1 MTPDALCWSIDRLG
15 HGLEE
20 LARRAGLRARGG
32 EALVAPDS
40 LRDAGGVE
48 AGQWTQWAAARLG
61 LEAEGVEFLASE
73 LEQRIGE
80 TCPAVLQVRLD
91 KGFGYL
97 LLLRARRGAVDV
109 IGPDLRLHRCSR
121 AMLRAAACAASEA
134 PLVVEIDR
142 LLEMAALPSRRRDRV
157 RDAMIRERLAAQRI
171 AGCWILR
178 QPATGDFRRQ
188 IAAEGL
194 GGRLAMVVAL
204 FATTYGLELV
214 SWGLMGNAALN
225 GMLDLGWLAAW
236 FLLVISILPMRLTGR
251 WLQATFALDLGR
263 ILKKRLI
270 AGALRMD
277 LEAVRHLGVGQ
288 LLARVMESQALES
301 LSLNGGLA
309 VVVACVELVFAG
321 WVLALGAGGALHLA
335 MMLGW
340 LVVVLALAGRYYRR
354 LRAWTA
360 MRLDLTNDLVEHMVG
375 HRTRLAQELPHRRD
389 EEEDRATKDYLNA
402 SRGLDHAMVPIAA
415 SGSGGWMLLG
425 LVGLAPAFVAG
436 SSSPVGLAIALGGI
450 LLANRAF
457 GGISGGIAAIARAS
471 IAWSQVSAMFR
482 SARPETNIGPFLPA
496 VVESDD
502 RARRDK
508 LIDASELVFR
518 YRPEGEAVLRGL
530 DLSIRNGERV
540 LLQGASGGG
549 KSTLAALLVGLRA
562 PESGLLLLNGL
573 DRHTLGAGWHRLATE
588 APQFHENH
596 LFAGTLGFNLLMGR
610 NWPASEEE
618 LAEARALCEA
628 LGLGDLLE
636 RMPSGMQQQVGE
648 TGWQL
653 SHGERS
659 RVFLARALLQNAELT
674 ILDESFGALDP
685 ETLERCLAC
694 AFDRAKTLM
703 VIAHP

>member
-1 MTPDALCWSIDRLG
+1 MTIAALCWPIDRLG

-20 LARRAGLRARGG
+20 LARRAGLRPRPG
-32 EALVAPDS
+32 EALVAPDT
-40 LRDAGGVE
+40 LPAAGRDESGRWVEWAG
-48 AGQWTQWAAARLG
+48 ARLG
-61 LEAEGVEFLASE
+61 IEAEGVEFLVSD
-73 LEQRIGE
+73 LEAQIGA
-80 TCPAVLQVRLD
+80 TCPAVLQVRHDSGL
-91 KGFGYL
+91 GYL
-97 LLLRARRGAVDV
+97 LLLRARRGRVDV
-109 IGPDLRLHRCSR
+109 IGPDLRVHRCTR
-121 AMLRAAACAASEA
+121 AQLRAAACAAFEA

-142 LLEMAALPSRRRDRV
+142 LLEAAALPPRRRARV
-157 RDAMIRERLAAQRI
+157 REAMVRERLAAQRV

-188 IAAEGL
+188 LAGAGL
-194 GGRLAMVVAL
+194 GRRLAVVVAL
-204 FATTYGLELV
+204 FAVTYGLELS
-214 SWGLMGNAALN
+214 SWGLMGSAALD
-225 GMLDLGWLAAW
+225 GMLDFGWLAAW
-236 FLLVISILPMRLTGR
+236 FLLLISMLPLRLTAR
-251 WLQATFALDLGR
+251 WFEATFALDLGR
-263 ILKKRLI
+263 LLKKRLI

-277 LEAVRHLGVGQ
+277 LETVRHQGVGQ

-309 VVVACVELVFAG
+309 VVVAFVELAFAG
-321 WVLALGAGGALHLA
+321 WVLASGAGGALHLA
-335 MMLGW
+335 LMLAW
-340 LVVVLALAGRYYRR
+340 LALVLALSRRYYRR
-354 LRAWTA
+354 LRAWTT

-375 HRTRLAQELPHRRD
+375 HRTRLAQELPRRRD

-415 SGSGGWMLLG
+415 AGAGGWMLAGLAG
-425 LVGLAPAFVAG
+425 LVPAFVSGA
-436 SSSPVGLAIALGGI
+436 SPVGLAIGLGGI

-457 GGISGGIAAIARAS
+457 AGISGGVAALARAS
-471 IAWSQVSAMFR
+471 IAWRQVSAMYG
-482 SARPETNIGPFLPA
+482 SARVEANNGPFLPA
-496 VVESDD
+496 ILAPADASR
-502 RARRDK
+502 RAK
-508 LIDASELVFR
+508 LVDASEIVFR
-518 YRPEGEAVLRGL
+518 YRREGEAVLRGL
-530 DLSIRNGERV
+530 DLSIRHGERI
-540 LLQGASGGG
+540 LLQGPSGGG

-573 DRHTLGAGWHRLATE
+573 DRHTLGASWHRLAAE

-610 NWPASEEE
+610 NWPPSEED
-618 LAEARALCEA
+618 LQEARALCEA
-628 LGLGDLLE
+628 LGLGDLLA

-685 ETLERCLAC
+685 ETLETCLSC
-694 AFDRAKTLM
+694 AFDRARTLM